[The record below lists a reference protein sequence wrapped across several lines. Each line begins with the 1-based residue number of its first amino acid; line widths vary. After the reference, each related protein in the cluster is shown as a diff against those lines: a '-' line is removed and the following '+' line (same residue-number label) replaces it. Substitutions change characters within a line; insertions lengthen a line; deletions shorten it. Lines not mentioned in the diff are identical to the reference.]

1 MRRIIYNMMICC
13 AAAWLLAACSKE
25 DDLPGG
31 QTGGDGNSIILDIS
45 SGALPV
51 SRATVPAEGA
61 EVAVSHIDVLIFN
74 DTDAKTK
81 VWSDRVNASANET
94 GRITLPVKRSSFTE
108 NEKYWVYLIANSTH
122 TEKDFENLADL
133 NALKAMTQED
143 ENIHLTGKDLEGV
156 PGTFLM
162 DGIAY
167 PEGND
172 EPAVA
177 APVVLYD
184 GSQGN
189 DTQLAVT
196 LRRAAAKVVVTI
208 NRGQDVTFDS
218 QGIGYYLRNMPY
230 TTSVVAGAGGAAK
243 LKNTAQTSGG
253 YLEWTAD
260 KITVTAYMYA
270 HAWDN
275 GSSMEQEV
283 RLVMNIPI
291 TYLKDADPQLR
302 PENYYQIPVCSGKV
316 LERNTCYKV
325 TATVNAPGAE
335 NPSTPVTL
343 TDLKYTVENWIDE
356 TVNVG
361 GGDRPTFLVLNRYD
375 LEMHNK
381 EDDRTSLIFT
391 SSSEVTA
398 QITRVYYI
406 DKFGR
411 EQNLEKRYPN
421 NPNNNEWGVNVE
433 VSSGWYPTTEWRSH
447 GDILITPDKGLNGK
461 LDVHSD
467 LPGNNTIRYIE
478 VQVTNEDGNER
489 TVTIEQYP
497 LEYITNIQGWYSYR
511 DDFKKT
517 DSQPTTYEY
526 KGDRI
531 SGIAL
536 ATRDISTWNG
546 EYEYITGQSYNGKNS
561 EAFFFSKVAK
571 PRNDGSGKS
580 DLYGY
585 YYTQY
590 GRTPQE
596 SSYDEYN
603 GRMYTIVLTGTSNE
617 YTLGRP
623 RMVPDINH
631 PELMVTDP
639 GQDNAQLVSPSF
651 MIGSCVGEFFVR
663 GGNLTLDES
672 DKSVRVAREH
682 CAHYVETYQDPKTGK
697 TVTLDDWRLPTEA
710 ELKIIF
716 KFQGTKNQNADA
728 IDYRLNGGYYYS
740 ASGRF
745 YNDKCDYQY
754 RNYTGVACVR
764 DAYGKKE

>member
-1 MRRIIYNMMICC
+1 MMICC

-61 EVAVSHIDVLIFN
+61 EVAVSHIDVLIFK

-94 GRITLPVKRSSFTE
+94 GRITLPVKRSSFTA

-122 TEKDFENLADL
+122 SEKDFENLADL

-143 ENIHLTGKDLEGV
+143 ENIHLTGVKGLEGI

-172 EPAVA
+172 EPEVTAA

-208 NRGQDVTFDS
+208 NKGKDVTFDS
-218 QGIGYYLRNMPY
+218 EGIGYYLRNMPY
-230 TTSVVAGAGGAAK
+230 TTSVVAGADGTAK
-243 LKNTAQTSGG
+243 LENTNLTSGG

-275 GSSMEQEV
+275 ESALEQEV

-291 TYLKDADPQLR
+291 TYQKDADPQLR
-302 PENYYQIPVCSGKV
+302 PENYYQIPVCSSKV
-316 LERNTCYKV
+316 LDRNTCYKV
-325 TATVNAPGAE
+325 MATVNAPGAE

-343 TDLKYTVENWIDE
+343 TDLTYIVEEWIDE

-361 GGDRPTFLVLNRYD
+361 GGDRPTFLVLNRYN
-375 LEMHNK
+375 LEMHNM
-381 EDDRTSLIFT
+381 EDDHTSLIFT

-411 EQNLEKRYPN
+411 EQDLEKRYPN
-421 NPNNNEWGVNVE
+421 NPDNNEWGVNVE
-433 VSSGWYPTTEWRSH
+433 VSSGWPWGSTTTEWRSH
-447 GDILITPDKGLNGK
+447 GNILITPDKGLNGK

-467 LPGNNTIRYIE
+467 LPENNTIRYIE
-478 VQVTNEDGNER
+478 VRVTNSDGNER

-511 DDFKKT
+511 DDFKES

-531 SGIAL
+531 TGIAL
-536 ATRDISTWNG
+536 ASRNISSWDGT
-546 EYEYITGQSYNGKNS
+546 YTYIKGDPSGGFFEGYK
-561 EAFFFSKVAK
+561 AFFNSKVAK
-571 PRNDGSGKS
+571 LRNDGSGQS
-580 DLYGY
+580 DLYTY

-590 GRTPQE
+590 GSTPQE
-596 SSYDEYN
+596 SSYSEYN
-603 GRMYTIVLTGTSNE
+603 GRMYTIVLTGTSSE

-623 RMVPDINH
+623 RMVQDKNY
-631 PELMVTDP
+631 PELMVTAP
-639 GQDNAQLVSPSF
+639 GKDNAQLVSPSF
-651 MIGSCVGEFFVR
+651 MIGSCVGEFMVG

-672 DKSVRVAREH
+672 DNSVRVAREH
-682 CAHYVETYQDPKTGK
+682 CAHYVETYKDPQTGEV
-697 TVTLDDWRLPTEA
+697 VTLDDWRLPTEA

-716 KFQGTKNQNADA
+716 KFQGSEDQDADA
-728 IDYRLNGGYYYS
+728 IDYRLNGEYYYS

-745 YNDKCDYQY
+745 YNEKHTV
-754 RNYTGVACVR
+754 NGTGVACVR
-764 DAYGKKE
+764 DAYGKKK

>member
-25 DDLPGG
+25 DDLPDG
-31 QTGGDGNSIILDIS
+31 QTGSDGNSIILDIS

-94 GRITLPVKRSSFTE
+94 GRITLPVKRSSFTK

-122 TEKDFENLADL
+122 SEKDFENLADL

-143 ENIHLTGKDLEGV
+143 ENIHLTGKNLEGV
-156 PGTFLM
+156 PRTFLM

-208 NRGQDVTFDS
+208 NRGQDVIFDS

-230 TTSVVAGAGGAAK
+230 TTSVVAGAGSAAK

-302 PENYYQIPVCSGKV
+302 PKNYYQIPVCSGKA
-316 LERNTCYKV
+316 LERNTCYRV

-433 VSSGWYPTTEWRSH
+433 VSSGWPWGGSTTEWRSH
-447 GDILITPDKGLNGK
+447 GNILITPDKGLNGK

-467 LPGNNTIRYIE
+467 LPENNTIRYIE
-478 VQVTNEDGNER
+478 VLVTNGDGNKR

-497 LEYITNIQGWYSYR
+497 LEYITNIQSKYSYR
-511 DDFKKT
+511 DDFKINA
-517 DSQPTTYEY
+517 SEPTTYEY
-526 KGDRI
+526 RGDRVYGI
-531 SGIAL
+531 SL
-536 ATRDISTWNG
+536 ATWNISSWNG
-546 EYEYITGQSYNGKNS
+546 QYDYEVSERRGLWGDDNTSSGFFRSKFVSQVTNGKSTILHYYWNS
-561 EAFFFSKVAK
+561 
-571 PRNDGSGKS
+571 RNQRE
-580 DLYGY
+580 
-585 YYTQY
+585 T
-590 GRTPQE
+590 
-596 SSYDEYN
+596 SSTEEYN
-603 GRMYTIVLTGTSNE
+603 GRLYHIRLTATSNK
-617 YTLGRP
+617 YTVGRP
-623 RMVPDINH
+623 RLIEDESNPG
-631 PELMVTDP
+631 LMVTDP
-639 GQDNAQLVSPSF
+639 GKDNAQLVSPSF
-651 MIGSCVGEFFVR
+651 MIASSLGGFML
-663 GGNLTLDES
+663 GAGNLTLDDS
-672 DKSVRVAREH
+672 DNSLRVAREH
-682 CAHYVETYQDPKTGK
+682 CANYVEVAEDG
-697 TVTLDDWRLPTEA
+697 TVYDDWRLPTEA
-710 ELKIIF
+710 ELKIIMD
-716 KFQGTKNQNADA
+716 FQGTENADADA
-728 IDYRLNGGYYYS
+728 IDYLLNAAYYYS
-740 ASGRF
+740 ANGRVYNSKENMSG
-745 YNDKCDYQY
+745 
-754 RNYTGVACVR
+754 TGVRCVR
-764 DAYGKKE
+764 DVFGDKK

>member
-94 GRITLPVKRSSFTE
+94 GRITLPVKRSSFMA

-196 LRRAAAKVVVTI
+196 LRRAAAKIVVTI

-398 QITRVYYI
+398 QITRIYYI

-421 NPNNNEWGVNVE
+421 NPNNNEWGVNVK

-447 GDILITPDKGLNGK
+447 GDILITPDRGLNGK

-478 VQVTNEDGNER
+478 VRVTNEDGNER

-517 DSQPTTYEY
+517 DSQPTTYEH

-536 ATRDISTWNG
+536 ATRNISTWNG
-546 EYEYITGQSYNGKNS
+546 EYEYITGQSYNGRNS
-561 EAFFFSKVAK
+561 DAFFFSKVAK
-571 PRNDGSGKS
+571 LRNDGSGQS
-580 DLYGY
+580 NLYSY
-585 YYTQY
+585 HYDYI
-590 GRTPQE
+590 GRRQE
-596 SSYDEYN
+596 NSYDEYN

-623 RMVPDINH
+623 RMVKDTFH

-651 MIGSCVGEFFVR
+651 MIGSCVGEFFVG
-663 GGNLTLDES
+663 GGNLKLDGS

-716 KFQGTKNQNADA
+716 KFQGSEDQDADA
-728 IDYRLNGGYYYS
+728 IDYRLNGQYYYS

-745 YNDKCDYQY
+745 YNEKYKIEG
-754 RNYTGVACVR
+754 TGVACVR
-764 DAYGKKE
+764 DAYDKKK

>member
-1 MRRIIYNMMICC
+1 MMICC

-61 EVAVSHIDVLIFN
+61 EVAVSHIDVLIFK

-94 GRITLPVKRSSFTE
+94 GRITLPVKRSSFTA

-122 TEKDFENLADL
+122 SEKDFENLADL

-143 ENIHLTGKDLEGV
+143 ENIHLTGVKGLEGI

-172 EPAVA
+172 EPEVTAA

-208 NRGQDVTFDS
+208 NKGKDVTFDS
-218 QGIGYYLRNMPY
+218 EGIGYYLRNMPY
-230 TTSVVAGAGGAAK
+230 TTSVVAGADGTAK
-243 LKNTAQTSGG
+243 LENTNLTSGG

-275 GSSMEQEV
+275 ESALEQEV

-291 TYLKDADPQLR
+291 TYQKDADPQLR
-302 PENYYQIPVCSGKV
+302 PENYYQIPVCSSKV
-316 LERNTCYKV
+316 LDRNTCYKV

-343 TDLKYTVENWIDE
+343 TDLTYIVEEWIDE

-361 GGDRPTFLVLNRYD
+361 GGDRPTFLVLNRYN
-375 LEMHNK
+375 LEMHNM
-381 EDDRTSLIFT
+381 EDDHTSLIFT

-411 EQNLEKRYPN
+411 EQDLEKRYPN
-421 NPNNNEWGVNVE
+421 NPDNNEWGVNVE
-433 VSSGWYPTTEWRSH
+433 VSSGWPWGSTTTEWRSH
-447 GDILITPDKGLNGK
+447 GNILITPDKGLNGK

-467 LPGNNTIRYIE
+467 LPENNTIRYIE
-478 VQVTNEDGNER
+478 VRVTNSDGNER

-511 DDFKKT
+511 DDFKES

-531 SGIAL
+531 TGIAL
-536 ATRDISTWNG
+536 ASHNISSWDGT
-546 EYEYITGQSYNGKNS
+546 YTYIKGNPSGGLFEGYK
-561 EAFFFSKVAK
+561 AFFNSKVAK
-571 PRNDGSGKS
+571 LRNDGSGQS
-580 DLYGY
+580 DLYTY

-590 GRTPQE
+590 GSTPQE
-596 SSYDEYN
+596 SSYSEYN
-603 GRMYTIVLTGTSNE
+603 GRMYTIVLTGTSSE

-623 RMVPDINH
+623 RMVQDKNY

-639 GQDNAQLVSPSF
+639 GKDNAQLVSPSF
-651 MIGSCVGEFFVR
+651 MIGSCVGEFMVG

-672 DKSVRVAREH
+672 DNSVRVAREH
-682 CAHYVETYQDPKTGK
+682 CAHYVETYKDPQTGEV
-697 TVTLDDWRLPTEA
+697 VTLDDWRLPTEA

-716 KFQGTKNQNADA
+716 KFQGSEDQDADA
-728 IDYRLNGGYYYS
+728 IDYRLNGEYYYS

-745 YNDKCDYQY
+745 YNEKHTV
-754 RNYTGVACVR
+754 NGTGVACVR
-764 DAYGKKE
+764 DAYGKKK